1 MSASPPE
8 VHATRTVTCRNVA
21 AARRTQDFVVAP
33 RTQGADRFWSLTRHV
48 LPNVWPHTLII
59 AATDIATIVL
69 IEASL
74 EYLGLGVQ
82 PPTPS
87 WGAMI
92 FDGQKYLATDPW
104 LVILPGVAMFL
115 AVGGVQFL
123 SQQFTAEARGAF
135 LRKGARR

>member
-1 MSASPPE
+1 VP
-8 VHATRTVTCRNVA
+8 
-21 AARRTQDFVVAP
+21 
-33 RTQGADRFWSLTRHV
+33 
-48 LPNVWPHTLII
+48 
-59 AATDIATIVL
+59 TDVATIVL

-92 FDGQKYLATDPW
+92 YDGQKYLATDPW
-104 LVILPGVAMFL
+104 LVILPGLAMFL

-123 SQQFTAEARGAF
+123 SQQFTAEARGVF
-135 LRKGARR
+135 LRKGVRR